1 MPDDSFKSALAAVDI
16 LFILVNPRGECSMG
30 TIVALES
37 RGGVVIAG
45 DSQTTTGRTVT
56 SQNAQRIF
64 DFDAVGA
71 GVVGATGDIQE
82 FRRHFEDELRE
93 LRINREENLE
103 IDKVARIAARHAE
116 TAKVDAV
123 VAARDADETA
133 RLREV
138 GSDGRVLENSTAAL
152 GSGAEV
158 AYGRLETVDL
168 AVSLTDATSTASDIV
183 KTVVARDSESGGDT
197 DVWSLSN
204 ATDTEDDYC

>member
-1 MPDDSFKSALAAVDI
+1 
-16 LFILVNPRGECSMG
+16 MG

-37 RGGVVIAG
+37 QEGVVIAG

-56 SQNAQRIF
+56 SQNVQRLF
-64 DFDAVGA
+64 DFDTVGA

-82 FRRHFEDELRE
+82 FRRHFESELRE
-93 LRINREENLE
+93 LRIDKERDLE
-103 IDKVARIAARHAE
+103 IGKVARVAARQAE

-123 VAARDADETA
+123 VAARDADGTA

-183 KTVVARDSESGGDT
+183 TTAVARDSESGGDVE
-197 DVWSLSN
+197 VWSLSN
-204 ATDTEDDYC
+204 ATDTEDG